1 MENLE
6 ELVDFSLQEITQPID
21 QLGPESPVAQA
32 FSYSPPKYPLRVMV
46 VVVNQL
52 AWRSRTPCNLAAPLH
67 DLPKYPE
74 RVLPK
79 FDPGKGISVEDHL
92 KSFYL
97 ALILLN
103 VDHKYLVYILFP
115 YTFDPRASSWY
126 FSLHAN

>member
-1 MENLE
+1 M
-6 ELVDFSLQEITQPID
+6 D
-21 QLGPESPVAQA
+21 VA
-32 FSYSPPKYPLRVMV
+32 
-46 VVVNQL
+46 VNKPT
-52 AWRSRTPCNLAAPLH
+52 WRARTPLNLGTPLH
-67 DLPKYPE
+67 DLPKYPKQ
-74 RVLPK
+74 VLPM

-126 FSLHAN
+126 FSLHDNSIENWDTFERMFRGKFGN